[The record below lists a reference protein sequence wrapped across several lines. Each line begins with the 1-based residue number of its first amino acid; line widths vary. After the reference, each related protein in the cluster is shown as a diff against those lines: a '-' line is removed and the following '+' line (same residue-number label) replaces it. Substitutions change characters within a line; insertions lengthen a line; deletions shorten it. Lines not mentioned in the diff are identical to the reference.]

1 MTMMKSWMTMIFHS
15 KYLGRRKE
23 AYEKNKNLQKNAG
36 KISLTINKFFIII
49 SHNYKK
55 SITIIGIKNK

>member
-1 MTMMKSWMTMIFHS
+1 MIFHS

-23 AYEKNKNLQKNAG
+23 AYEKNKNPQKNAG
-36 KISLTINKFFIII
+36 KILLTIDKFFIII
-49 SHNYKK
+49 PHNYKK

>member
-1 MTMMKSWMTMIFHS
+1 MIFRS

-23 AYEKNKNLQKNAG
+23 AYEKNKNPQKNAG
-36 KISLTINKFFIII
+36 KILLTINKFFIII

-55 SITIIGIKNK
+55 SITIIGIKNR